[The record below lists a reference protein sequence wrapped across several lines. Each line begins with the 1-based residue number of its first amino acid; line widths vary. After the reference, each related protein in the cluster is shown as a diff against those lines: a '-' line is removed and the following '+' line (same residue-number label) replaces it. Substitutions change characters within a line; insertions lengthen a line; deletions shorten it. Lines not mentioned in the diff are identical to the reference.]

1 MFEKPKKGERIWKG
15 ISTPGGARGARGAR
29 GAWGARGAGGRKD
42 ANGRFADYEGG
53 IIYIS
58 ILDLTFEFVIR
69 SSPEDHNKQ
78 DENNMWIS
86 PKIFG

>member
-15 ISTPGGARGARGAR
+15 ISTPGGAR
-29 GAWGARGAGGRKD
+29 GARGAGGRKD